1 MRLLV
6 VGIIVVGLAVLV
18 VLEILVSIRADSRR
32 EQLRAQE
39 WEHDVDERLKK
50 YRRVVGRKAQG
61 GEQ

>member
-18 VLEILVSIRADSRR
+18 VMKILVSIRADSRR

-39 WEHDVDERLKK
+39 WDEEYKE
-50 YRRVVGRKAQG
+50 
-61 GEQ
+61 GEK